1 MRLKE
6 VGALVDNSLL
16 FSDWYSRLSFEQL
29 TAYVRYQFLSAHFR
43 VADPEARAH
52 KIRYK
57 KWDGGVDISGVKNKC
72 IWSAIAKEIVKHDAV
87 PGLWVRAHF
96 SPAFLSIR
104 SEENKGMSTVRP
116 EMLKSALSAR
126 IYLEYLNAA
135 AGQVKRAYDAAEASI
150 VTRYT
155 NTEVYQ
161 LPPDDHYF
169 YVLCDESYVNAGP
182 FFRHAFASLEN
193 CERAEDRYLFLAATE
208 YDAQQVIY
216 DQVIDESGGALSWWV
231 SPRLQQEL
239 IRIRQ
244 EWSVYNA

>member
-16 FSDWYSRLSFEQL
+16 FSDWYKRLNFEQL
-29 TAYVRYQFLSAHFR
+29 VAYVRYQFLATHFR

-52 KIRYK
+52 KICYK

-72 IWSAIAKEIVKHDAV
+72 IWSAIAKEIVKTNAV

-96 SPAFLSIR
+96 SPAFLSVR
-104 SEENKGMSTVRP
+104 NEESKGMSTVRP
-116 EMLKSALSAR
+116 EMLKSALSYR
-126 IYLEYLNAA
+126 VYLEYLETASHYVKQAYEAA
-135 AGQVKRAYDAAEASI
+135 QASI
-150 VTRYT
+150 VTRYA
-155 NTEVYQ
+155 NTEVYN
-161 LPPDDHYF
+161 LSPDDHYF
-169 YVLCDESYVNAGP
+169 YVLCDEAYVNAGP

-193 CERAEDRYLFLAATE
+193 CARAEERYLFLAAAE

-216 DQVIDESGGALSWWV
+216 DQVIDESAGSFSWWL
-231 SPRLQQEL
+231 SPQLQQEI

-244 EWSVYNA
+244 DWSVYNA